1 VTSGGIL
8 PEFGGRRPE
17 GRGLDARFLV
27 SDLRNPASVLCYD
40 SRMAEAWLGG
50 PVPGVDPALMP
61 AAHAFIQTLEDVE
74 TAVAGLTTEQLW
86 ASPGGAASIGFH
98 LMHLSGS
105 TDRLLTYARDEM
117 LNDVQKA
124 AAAAEKSPATVEAGM
139 LLADLRKAFDAAL
152 AQIRA
157 TPASTLQDARAVG
170 RARLP
175 TTVLGLIFHAAEHS
189 QRHAGQVVT
198 TAKVVR
204 AL

>member
-1 VTSGGIL
+1 
-8 PEFGGRRPE
+8 
-17 GRGLDARFLV
+17 
-27 SDLRNPASVLCYD
+27 
-40 SRMAEAWLGG
+40 MAEAWLSG
-50 PVPGVDPALMP
+50 PVDGVDPALMP

-74 TAVAGLTTEQLW
+74 KAVADLTTEQIW
-86 ASPGGAASIGFH
+86 MSPGGAASIGFH

-105 TDRLLTYARDEM
+105 TDRLLTYARGAT

-124 AAAAEKSPATVEAGM
+124 ALGAEKAPAKVDAAP
-139 LLADLRKAFDAAL
+139 LLADLRTAFDAAL

-170 RARLP
+170 RAQLP

-204 AL
+204 GLTS